1 MTFRRFHS
9 QGLIFLF
16 LLIFLKKYYKCLRY
30 LLRLP
35 NRLKSNGKWFW
46 KDFNMILEIVL
57 DRLVHCP
64 LFTLFHLGLDLKDP
78 KIKIQTINFV
88 VLVLVLSYFQLS
100 NYSFFKKFLSLFKLN
115 LDFHH
120 LNFLLFRFVCW
131 YLLKYLPHY
140 SFLN

>member
-88 VLVLVLSYFQLS
+88 VLVLVLSYFKLS
-100 NYSFFKKFLSLFKLN
+100 NYSFFKKFPPRIILINSTLHIK
-115 LDFHH
+115 
-120 LNFLLFRFVCW
+120 NFILIYYIIYNITCFRMIW
-131 YLLKYLPHY
+131 
-140 SFLN
+140 N